1 MDRFIV
7 LPLIIPLTTAIIA
20 MIAPGRV
27 ARRWVVRTG
36 LTLNL
41 IVSVLM
47 FNIILRDETVLV
59 TNAGGWPA
67 PYGIT
72 LAVDELGAL
81 MLSITA
87 ILALGV
93 GVFGDI
99 TIDVTRE
106 RFGFLPI
113 LNFMLMG
120 INLAFITGDIFNLYV
135 AFEVM
140 LTGSFGL
147 LLLGD
152 RDNQIKGGIKYMIIN
167 LMSSTIF
174 LLAIGLTYGVLGTL
188 NMAHLAERAAEVD
201 SPGILTVLAAMYLV
215 GFSIKA
221 AAVPFFFWLPASYH
235 TPPAAVTAIF
245 GGILTKVGIYGMLRV
260 HVFIFPKEMQH
271 LQWLWLIMAGA
282 TMLVGV
288 TGALYQREI
297 RRVFSFLII
306 SHVGY
311 IMMGISFDTRLGLAA
326 AIFYMAHHMIVKTAL
341 FMMAGI
347 LEGMHKSKDLHD
359 MGGTVQHAP
368 GLSVLFF
375 IAAMALSGIPPLSGF
390 FAKFALLSAAWS
402 AEQYVLGGISLVV
415 SLLTIIA
422 VYRVWHEGF
431 WKPEIVHDVD
441 PFMEEIVLSKLDNLQ
456 RKLILVPT
464 MVLVGLA
471 IGIGLFANAS
481 YELAD
486 RTAGQLLD
494 RTRYVE
500 AVLGDFEE
508 DVQTEEGLRPIF
520 QVGQE

>member
-7 LPLIIPLTTAIIA
+7 LPLLIPLTTAILA

-27 ARRWVVRTG
+27 PRRWVVRTA

-41 IVSVLM
+41 AAALWI
-47 FNIILRDETVLV
+47 FATILRDNTVLV
-59 TNAGGWPA
+59 TNAGAWPA

-72 LAVDELGAL
+72 LAVDELSAL
-81 MLSITA
+81 MLTITA
-87 ILALGV
+87 VLALGV
-93 GVFGDI
+93 GIFGDI
-99 TIDVTRE
+99 TIDITRE

-147 LLLGD
+147 LVLGD

-188 NMAHLAERAAEVD
+188 NMAHLAERAADVE
-201 SPGILTVLAAMYLV
+201 SPGILTILAAMYLV

-260 HVFIFPKEMQH
+260 HVFIFPNEMQH
-271 LQWLWLIMAGA
+271 LQWLWLLMAGA

-311 IMMGISFDTRLGLAA
+311 IMMGIGFDSRVGLAA

-347 LEGMHKSKDLHD
+347 LEGIHKAKDLHR
-359 MGGTVQHAP
+359 MGGTVNRAP
-368 GLSVLFF
+368 VLSVLFF

-390 FAKFALLSAAWS
+390 FAKFALLSAAFS
-402 AEQYVLGGISLVV
+402 AEQYILGGISLIV

-431 WKPEIVHDVD
+431 WKPAVDHILD
-441 PFMEEIVLSKLDNLQ
+441 PFIEEIVLERLDNVQ
-456 RKLILVPT
+456 RRLIVAPSV
-464 MVLVGLA
+464 VLVGLA
-471 IGIGLFANAS
+471 IGMGLFANAS

-486 RTAGQLLD
+486 RIAGQLLD
-494 RTRYVE
+494 RTRYVD
-500 AVLGDFEE
+500 AVLGDYQEEFEAE
-508 DVQTEEGLRPIF
+508 NTLPPTF
-520 QVGQE
+520 QVGRE